1 MANNINFISSNVKG
15 FQSTNKILKSIKY
28 FKDKIV
34 SNGFFKKLTQLLTRK
49 LSEQMILKMKSFTRT
64 VNLTLAVFWFVS

>member
-34 SNGFFKKLTQLLTRK
+34 SNGFLKKLTQLLTRK

-64 VNLTLAVFWFVS
+64 VNLTLAVF